1 MSRLSTPQKI
11 AIVSVIVLIGVAA
24 VLVPLI
30 TIGKLGIEK
39 SEDSRKNEEVLNN
52 LVTARN
58 ELTDIKLK
66 LKTILNDP
74 TNQVNSLNNVT
85 RRKREEPPARPDPSA
100 SPAPQAPP
108 APQASPA
115 PQAPPASADEQV
127 QPSPTSLPAF
137 VASST
142 VTQQQSQSETTI
154 NNNNNLTTSSSQP
167 ATSTAVNVAAV
178 LTEVSSVHA
187 WSGDIQATLEQLS
200 LVESKVLSHSTADI
214 GNLTEIIV
222 KLQHNS
228 DIIGNNSI
236 EKTEDNLNQIRSLLN
251 LVEEAETKIEVAIN
265 QLESDK
271 AVRVTTTSTPA
282 DTGQTEEPV
291 TEGSRLSGINGT
303 LIRLEGILQN
313 LIAKAADSSN
323 ITNSSSDNLLSE
335 IKADVEKQLDL
346 VSAASQHE
354 DSVGAGGDAAA
365 LASARAD
372 LDTAISKLVT
382 IQTLGAGKTSEIKQ
396 LTDKIDNLQGA
407 LSL

>member
-1 MSRLSTPQKI
+1 MYYIHVKLHMKDISNKS
-11 AIVSVIVLIGVAA
+11 GVAA

-39 SEDSRKNEEVLNN
+39 SEDSRKNEDVLNN

-74 TNQVNSLNNVT
+74 TDQVNSLNNVT
-85 RRKREEPPARPDPSA
+85 RRKREEPPAPQAPPAPLAPPAPPDPSA

-108 APQASPA
+108 A
-115 PQAPPASADEQV
+115 SADQQV

-251 LVEEAETKIEVAIN
+251 LVEEAEAKIEVAIN

-271 AVRVTTTSTPA
+271 AVRVTTASTPA

-323 ITNSSSDNLLSE
+323 ITNSSSGQS
-335 IKADVEKQLDL
+335 
-346 VSAASQHE
+346 
-354 DSVGAGGDAAA
+354 
-365 LASARAD
+365 RAD
-372 LDTAISKLVT
+372 IFYIIQVSLKYENYSK
-382 IQTLGAGKTSEIKQ
+382 S
-396 LTDKIDNLQGA
+396 NLQSRHISY
-407 LSL
+407 LL

>member
-1 MSRLSTPQKI
+1 MFPCQ
-11 AIVSVIVLIGVAA
+11 LITDEYMYYIHVKLHMKDISNKSGVAA

-39 SEDSRKNEEVLNN
+39 SEDSRKNEDVLNN

-74 TNQVNSLNNVT
+74 TDQVNSLNNVT
-85 RRKREEPPARPDPSA
+85 RRKREEPPAPQAPPAPLAPPAPPDPSA

-108 APQASPA
+108 APPA
-115 PQAPPASADEQV
+115 PADQQV
-127 QPSPTSLPAF
+127 QPSPTSLPAS

-251 LVEEAETKIEVAIN
+251 LVEEAEAKIEVAIN

-323 ITNSSSDNLLSE
+323 ITNSSSGQS
-335 IKADVEKQLDL
+335 
-346 VSAASQHE
+346 
-354 DSVGAGGDAAA
+354 
-365 LASARAD
+365 RAHTVYI
-372 LDTAISKLVT
+372 LQS
-382 IQTLGAGKTSEIKQ
+382 
-396 LTDKIDNLQGA
+396 LTQV
-407 LSL
+407 

>member
-1 MSRLSTPQKI
+1 MYYIHVKLHMKDISNKS
-11 AIVSVIVLIGVAA
+11 GVAA

-39 SEDSRKNEEVLNN
+39 SEDSRKNEDVLNN

-74 TNQVNSLNNVT
+74 TDQVNSLNNVT
-85 RRKREEPPARPDPSA
+85 RRKREEPPA
-100 SPAPQAPP
+100 PQAPP
-108 APQASPA
+108 AP
-115 PQAPPASADEQV
+115 ADQQV
-127 QPSPTSLPAF
+127 QPSPTSLPAS

-271 AVRVTTTSTPA
+271 AVRVTTASTPA
-282 DTGQTEEPV
+282 DTGQTQEPV

-323 ITNSSSDNLLSE
+323 ITNSSSGQS
-335 IKADVEKQLDL
+335 
-346 VSAASQHE
+346 
-354 DSVGAGGDAAA
+354 
-365 LASARAD
+365 RAD
-372 LDTAISKLVT
+372 IFYIIQVSLKYENYSK
-382 IQTLGAGKTSEIKQ
+382 S
-396 LTDKIDNLQGA
+396 NLQNRHISY
-407 LSL
+407 LL

>member
-1 MSRLSTPQKI
+1 MKDISNKS
-11 AIVSVIVLIGVAA
+11 GVAA

-39 SEDSRKNEEVLNN
+39 SEDSRKNEDVLNN

-74 TNQVNSLNNVT
+74 TDQVNSLNNVT
-85 RRKREEPPARPDPSA
+85 RRKREEPPA
-100 SPAPQAPP
+100 PQAPP
-108 APQASPA
+108 AP
-115 PQAPPASADEQV
+115 ADQQV
-127 QPSPTSLPAF
+127 QPSPTSLPAS

-271 AVRVTTTSTPA
+271 AVRVTTASTPA

-323 ITNSSSDNLLSE
+323 ITNSSSGQS
-335 IKADVEKQLDL
+335 
-346 VSAASQHE
+346 
-354 DSVGAGGDAAA
+354 
-365 LASARAD
+365 RAD
-372 LDTAISKLVT
+372 IFYIIQVSLKYENYSK
-382 IQTLGAGKTSEIKQ
+382 S
-396 LTDKIDNLQGA
+396 NLQNRHISY
-407 LSL
+407 LL